1 MQTML
6 PRVPQSRFR
15 TRFECVARIFVGL
28 ADRDLD
34 AEEGDEGIRRIRA
47 LPSLRSFSDCDLL
60 RDASRDVSSLY
71 SKRFA
76 AFLKR
81 SPDTATSEDN
91 SPFPAAA
98 FANRNRT
105 MTGLRFLFRV
115 TLRRPD
121 LATDTYHIKEPQ
133 LCGVRHKIGYAD
145 RRTMPNGHVFPRIR
159 GDWHMTDS
167 A

>member
-1 MQTML
+1 MPKKAMK
-6 PRVPQSRFR
+6 
-15 TRFECVARIFVGL
+15 
-28 ADRDLD
+28 
-34 AEEGDEGIRRIRA
+34 
-47 LPSLRSFSDCDLL
+47 
-60 RDASRDVSSLY
+60 AS
-71 SKRFA
+71 A
-76 AFLKR
+76 AFELSLVCGHSQTVTYSVTLHATYHR
-81 SPDTATSEDN
+81 YTASGLPPDTASGEDIRRFQLHLAE
-91 SPFPAAA
+91 SGVSICHL
-98 FANRNRT
+98 NRT